1 MPSRIEETGRPLS
14 EAINIATRP
23 VHTQLNKLV
32 IYRLPLAI
40 PPHVQDPSN
49 YVSGLLHLAP
59 LYSSFESLWREILES
74 PEPAATGIAP
84 EEHSCEVCR
93 PSAAVH
99 HMPHALDAPH
109 IPTVCSRIHSL
120 LHHVHTPELERTEA
134 LGADIK
140 ALTGWSTELLEEQ
153 LSVAAESPVLA
164 AFLQRISQ
172 SVRARP
178 HVLLAYAWV
187 LYMAL
192 FSGGRFIRASL
203 AQVEPSFWNAN
214 CLSLNPEL
222 PLRFFTFDSPQDGD
236 EIKTSFKERFTQS
249 SGSLLTEGEKA
260 DVVEEA
266 KKIFEFMIEVVGE
279 LDGVC
284 DSGSGT
290 CGVAGHDLA
299 GTEDGGGGGGIVS
312 RMSKLL
318 GLRTRDSVVITRER
332 RAWAKLLGESRR
344 KRADSGGS
352 AVDSASNSG
361 DGSEHGASNESYGT
375 PPTHGMK
382 NQSGTGEHVHF
393 AAGTRSE

>member
-1 MPSRIEETGRPLS
+1 MPSKIEETGRPLS

-40 PPHVQDPSN
+40 PPNAQDPSN
-49 YVSGLLHLAP
+49 YASGLLHLTP
-59 LYSSFESLWREILES
+59 IYNSFESLWREILDS
-74 PEPAATGIAP
+74 PQPSATGVVPA
-84 EEHSCEVCR
+84 EHSCEVCK

-99 HMPHALDAPH
+99 HSPHVLDAPH
-109 IPTVCSRIHSL
+109 APTVCSRIHSL

-134 LGADIK
+134 LEADIV
-140 ALTGWSTELLEEQ
+140 ALTGWSPELLEEQ

-164 AFLQRISQ
+164 AFLQRLRQ

-203 AQVEPSFWNAN
+203 ARVEPSFWNAN
-214 CLSLNPEL
+214 CLSLNPDL
-222 PLRFFTFDSPQDGD
+222 PLRFFTFDTAQGGD
-236 EIKTSFKERFTQS
+236 EIKASFKERFAQS
-249 SGSLLTEGEKA
+249 SGSLLTEGEKD

-266 KKIFEFMIEVVGE
+266 RKVFECMIEMVSE

-284 DSGSGT
+284 GT
-290 CGVAGHDLA
+290 GPSKQSHDA
-299 GTEDGGGGGGIVS
+299 KADEGEGIMG

-318 GLRTRDSVVITRER
+318 GIRQRDSVVITKER
-332 RAWAKLLGESRR
+332 RAWAKMLSESRI
-344 KRADSGGS
+344 AEDSGSGGS
-352 AVDSASNSG
+352 SENEAS
-361 DGSEHGASNESYGT
+361 EFKT
-375 PPTHGMK
+375 PSPTRGMK
-382 NQSGTGEHVHF
+382 NQSGGEHVHF
-393 AAGTRSE
+393 AGSTRSE

>member
-1 MPSRIEETGRPLS
+1 MPSRIDETGRPLS

-49 YVSGLLHLAP
+49 YVSGLLHLTP

-74 PEPAATGIAP
+74 PEPSANGIVP
-84 EEHSCEVCR
+84 EEHSCEVCK

-99 HMPHALDAPH
+99 HTPHALDAPH

-153 LSVAAESPVLA
+153 LSVAAESSVLA
-164 AFLQRISQ
+164 AFLQRIRH

-214 CLSLNPEL
+214 SLSLNPEL
-222 PLRFFTFDSPQDGD
+222 PLRFFTFDTPQDGD
-236 EIKTSFKERFTQS
+236 EIKASFKERFTQS

-290 CGVAGHDLA
+290 GAAGPDA
-299 GTEDGGGGGGIVS
+299 KAEEGGGGIMS

-318 GLRTRDSVVITRER
+318 GLRTRDSVVITKER
-332 RAWAKLLGESRR
+332 RAWAKLLGESRN
-344 KRADSGGS
+344 RADSSGS
-352 AVDSASNSG
+352 AIDSGSNSG
-361 DGSEHGASNESYGT
+361 SGSDHEASNESYSTPPDGR

-382 NQSGTGEHVHF
+382 NQSSTGDHVHF
-393 AAGTRSE
+393 AGSTRSE

>member
-49 YVSGLLHLAP
+49 YVSGLLHLTP

-74 PEPAATGIAP
+74 PEPSATGIVP
-84 EEHSCEVCR
+84 EDHSCEVCK

-99 HMPHALDAPH
+99 HSPHALDAPH

-164 AFLQRISQ
+164 AFLQRIRQ

-214 CLSLNPEL
+214 CLSLNPDL

-236 EIKTSFKERFTQS
+236 EIKASFKERFTQS

-284 DSGSGT
+284 DNGSGA
-290 CGVAGHDLA
+290 AGHDA
-299 GTEDGGGGGGIVS
+299 RAEEAGGIMS

-318 GLRTRDSVVITRER
+318 GLRTRDSVVITKER
-332 RAWAKLLGESRR
+332 RAWAKLLGESR
-344 KRADSGGS
+344 KGAAADSSGS
-352 AVDSASNSG
+352 AIDSASNSG
-361 DGSEHGASNESYGT
+361 SDQEHGASNESYST

-382 NQSGTGEHVHF
+382 NQSSHGDHVHF
-393 AAGTRSE
+393 AGSTRSE

>member
-1 MPSRIEETGRPLS
+1 MPSKIEETGRPLS

-32 IYRLPLAI
+32 IYRLPLAV
-40 PPHVQDPSN
+40 PPHAQDPST
-49 YVSGLLHLAP
+49 YVSGLLHLTP
-59 LYSSFESLWREILES
+59 IYNSFESLWREVLNT
-74 PEPAATGIAP
+74 PEPSSTGIAP
-84 EEHSCEVCR
+84 DEHSCEVCK

-99 HMPHALDAPH
+99 HSAHVLDAPH
-109 IPTVCSRIHSL
+109 VPTVCSRIHSL
-120 LHHVHTPELERTEA
+120 LHHVHTPDLERTEA
-134 LGADIK
+134 LAADIMS
-140 ALTGWSTELLEEQ
+140 LTGWSTELLEEQ

-203 AQVEPSFWNAN
+203 AQVDPSFWNTN
-214 CLSLNPEL
+214 CLSLNPDL

-236 EIKTSFKERFTQS
+236 EIKASFKERFAQS

-260 DVVEEA
+260 DVVDEA
-266 KKIFEFMIEVVGE
+266 KKIFEFMIEIVGE

-284 DSGSGT
+284 GTGSPQD
-290 CGVAGHDLA
+290 VNKADDA
-299 GTEDGGGGGGIVS
+299 GGGGGIMS

-318 GLRTRDSVVITRER
+318 GLRTRDSVVITKER
-332 RAWAKLLGESRR
+332 RAWAKLLDESR
-344 KRADSGGS
+344 KADDSHSGSGSGGS
-352 AVDSASNSG
+352 ENETSEPDSPGNG
-361 DGSEHGASNESYGT
+361 GGHL
-375 PPTHGMK
+375 PTHGMK
-382 NQSGTGEHVHF
+382 NQSNGEHVHF
-393 AAGTRSE
+393 AGSTRSE